1 MKILFLYTE
10 LAEYTLA
17 CIRALKN
24 SSDSPE
30 VLVIHYPANPEAPF
44 KFDLSLTGKFISTEK
59 IPNYSVLKK
68 EVDCFSPD
76 KIVVSGWANKNYLRI
91 CRYYRSKARCILTM
105 DNRWNG
111 SIKQHILKNVFG
123 ITLKKIFAKI
133 WIPGSPQRE
142 YAKKLG
148 FGEDEIME
156 GFYCCDTGLY
166 IKMGKAALE
175 RKKSKFP
182 KKFLCVARY
191 IPQKNYE
198 LLWGAFAEWK
208 RISDNDWELWCAGA
222 GENFDDRMIH
232 PAIKHLGFV
241 HKEDLPEIIAETG
254 IFILPSLFE
263 PWAVAVQ
270 EFAAAGYPLILS
282 TKVGAAS
289 VFLDADNGWTFPPN
303 DRAALINIFDMINK
317 LGTEDLGR
325 MCLMS
330 VDKANQ
336 LTPQK
341 WVLQLLFA

>member
-17 CIRALKN
+17 CIKALKD
-24 SSDSPE
+24 SSVSPE
-30 VLVIHYPANPEAPF
+30 ILVIHYPVNPEAPF
-44 KFDLSLTGKFISTEK
+44 KFDFSLAGKFISIK
-59 IPNYSVLKK
+59 QILNYSMLKK
-68 EVDCFSPD
+68 EVDNFSPD

-91 CRYYRSKARCILTM
+91 CRYYRSKARCVLTM
-105 DNRWNG
+105 DNHWNG
-111 SIKQHILKNVFG
+111 NIKQHILKNIFG
-123 ITLKKIFAKI
+123 ITLKKIFTKI

-148 FGEDEIME
+148 FRDNEIME

-166 IKMGKAALE
+166 ENMGKAAFA
-175 RKKSKFP
+175 KKKNSFP
-182 KKFLCVARY
+182 KRFLCVARY

-198 LLWGAFAEWK
+198 LLWKAFAEWK
-208 RISDNDWELWCAGA
+208 KTSDNDWELWCAGM
-222 GENFDDRMIH
+222 GENFDKRMIH

-241 HKEDLPEIIAETG
+241 HKEELPEIIAETG

-289 VFLDADNGWTFPPN
+289 VFLDAENGWAFPPN
-303 DRAALINIFDMINK
+303 DKAALINIFDAVNK
-317 LGTEDLGR
+317 LCTTEMER

-330 VDKANQ
+330 VDKAKQ
-336 LTPQK
+336 FTPQR
-341 WVLQLLFA
+341 WALQLLSV

>member
-1 MKILFLYTE
+1 MKVLFLYTE
-10 LAEYTLA
+10 LAEYMLA

-24 SSDSPE
+24 SSASPE

-44 KFDLSLTGKFISTEK
+44 KFDFSLTGKFISTEE

-68 EVDCFSPD
+68 EVDSFSPD

-91 CRYYRSKARCILTM
+91 CRYYRNKARCMLTM

-111 SIKQHILKNVFG
+111 SIKQHVLKNVFG
-123 ITLKKIFAKI
+123 ITLKKIFTKI
-133 WIPGSPQRE
+133 WIPGNPQRE

-148 FGEDEIME
+148 FRDSEIME

-166 IKMGKAALE
+166 ENMGKAAFAQ
-175 RKKSKFP
+175 KKNSFP
-182 KKFLCVARY
+182 KRFLCVARY

-198 LLWGAFAEWK
+198 LLWEAFAEWK
-208 RISDNDWELWCAGA
+208 RISDNDWELWCAGI
-222 GENFDDRMIH
+222 GENFDNRMLH

-241 HKEDLPEIIAETG
+241 QKEDLPEIIAKTG

-289 VFLDADNGWTFPPN
+289 AFLDAENGWAFSPN
-303 DRAALINIFDMINK
+303 DKAALINIFDTVNK
-317 LGTEDLGR
+317 LSTIEIEK
-325 MCLMS
+325 MCLIS
-330 VDKANQ
+330 VDKAKQ
-336 LTPQK
+336 ITPQK
-341 WVLQLLFA
+341 WAFQLLSV